1 MLFLSQ
7 KYKPVLSKPVKEPD
21 FNSSIIPSIQGKGIN
36 ELIERVKKLKVK
48 ENQKKRN
55 VDNKISFD

>member
-7 KYKPVLSKPVKEPD
+7 KYKPVLSKKEPD